1 SNETGLLFDIGVDL
15 RRLQQMS
22 EICVQ
27 LVKQTTE
34 VDNVQEKVLND
45 TLDFTNE
52 LILLVNNLRDKCLS
66 KIDFVKNNRGV
77 INDYSEK
84 PLIDRDPGV
93 SIGLSNNTHKFSDD
107 QLRYL
112 ISKGPFQPLIDFPVN

>member
-1 SNETGLLFDIGVDL
+1 
-15 RRLQQMS
+15 MS

-66 KIDFVKNNRGV
+66 KIDFVKNNRG
-77 INDYSEK
+77 
-84 PLIDRDPGV
+84 
-93 SIGLSNNTHKFSDD
+93 T
-107 QLRYL
+107 
-112 ISKGPFQPLIDFPVN
+112 